1 MPRSSASNR
10 IIEYSHSGRT
20 VAIVAAPAGNAS
32 ASSQDVEVWVEG
44 EDSGVSPTQE
54 VSPFALSATAGGGL
68 PSDLFEVGLREAE
81 KQQIEELRQE
91 DPVFDIEEQVASL
104 LTLHPGTSSAA
115 LVSLAETTL
124 KRGQGMLLSQLP
136 SVLEAAGIGREDI
149 KKLDSLY
156 EMAASVSGGLQK
168 QFVERELSLAS
179 ILDQRAIVHHLE
191 PSYFR
196 SLTAMVEAIEESET
210 NLS

>member
-54 VSPFALSATAGGGL
+54 VSPFALSATAGGEAL

-115 LVSLAETTL
+115 LVS
-124 KRGQGMLLSQLP
+124 P
-136 SVLEAAGIGREDI
+136 SGDDAQARTRHV
-149 KKLDSLY
+149 
-156 EMAASVSGGLQK
+156 
-168 QFVERELSLAS
+168 VE
-179 ILDQRAIVHHLE
+179 
-191 PSYFR
+191 P
-196 SLTAMVEAIEESET
+196 TALCA
-210 NLS
+210 